1 MVQERSIRSA
11 TASTPNDRSNGTN
24 ATCWTYFKSPLS
36 SEITSTNPVVHAII
50 GGTAPQP
57 ARLAAARGMLP
68 LPQNDLLEVL
78 VALTSSDDAQIAAA
92 ATETL
97 KAESSEDLL
106 LAASGQD
113 TAPTVLAY
121 LATRPDAI
129 SEVYEATILN
139 TRTPDQALAKLA
151 ATTPHNS
158 LLELITI
165 NQQRLVRSPEIL
177 DAILANPACSGEAE
191 RRARETRKEFFEK
204 ERGARQIADELR
216 ARGQTAAAEF
226 FEAAELTTVAGELS
240 LDDAWLIAQ
249 HIEVSDADLDNAWLP
264 AERYEELI
272 SESLSDAAANAQRII
287 ENERLESGEVN
298 AERVSLIRRIMFMN
312 TRDRMKLAMK
322 GDREAR
328 SILIRDS
335 NKVVCSAV
343 VNNPRITEQEIENI
357 AAMRTVSDEVLRLI
371 AMNRSWA
378 RSYPIIHN
386 LARNPRTPIP
396 TAMNILNRI
405 RTKDLQN
412 ISQNRNVSETVRRQ
426 AYRLQQARSGE

>member
-1 MVQERSIRSA
+1 M
-11 TASTPNDRSNGTN
+11 
-24 ATCWTYFKSPLS
+24 
-36 SEITSTNPVVHAII
+36 NPVVEAII
-50 GGTAPQP
+50 SGKAPQP

-68 LPQNDLLEVL
+68 LQQSDLLEVL
-78 VALTSSDDAQIAAA
+78 VALTASDDAQISSAAA
-92 ATETL
+92 ETL
-97 KAESSEDLL
+97 KSESPEDLL
-106 LAASGQD
+106 LAAKAED
-113 TAPTVLAY
+113 TAPNVLAY
-121 LATRPDAI
+121 LATQPDGT

-139 TRTPDQALAKLA
+139 ARTPDQALAKLA
-151 ATTPHNS
+151 ATTSHSS

-165 NQQRLVRSPEIL
+165 NQQRLVRCPEII
-177 DAILANPACSGEAE
+177 DAILQNPACGGEAE

-226 FEAAELTTVAGELS
+226 FETAELTTPAGDLS

-249 HIEVSDADLDNAWLP
+249 HIEVTDADLDDAWLP
-264 AERYEELI
+264 AERYEELV
-272 SESLSDAAANAQRII
+272 SESTADVSSNVQRII
-287 ENERLESGEVN
+287 ENERLERGDIS
-298 AERVSLIRRIMFMN
+298 AERVSLIRKIMFMN
-312 TRDRMKLAMK
+312 TKDRMKLAMK

-357 AAMRTVSDEVLRLI
+357 AAMRTISDEVLRLI
-371 AMNRSWA
+371 AVNRSWA

-396 TAMNILNRI
+396 TVMNILIRI
-405 RTKDLQN
+405 KTKDLQN
-412 ISQNRNVSETVRRQ
+412 LTQNRNVSEAVRRQ
-426 AYRLQQARSGE
+426 AQRLQQVRSGE